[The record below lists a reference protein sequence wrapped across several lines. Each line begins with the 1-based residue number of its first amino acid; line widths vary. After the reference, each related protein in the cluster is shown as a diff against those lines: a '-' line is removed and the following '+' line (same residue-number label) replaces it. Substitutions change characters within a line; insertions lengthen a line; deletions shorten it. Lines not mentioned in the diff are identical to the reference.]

1 MLHLACVDYFLLFRL
16 KTGNVPPDDFPFE
29 ETPYKSVATFGTL
42 GRKKSKLLFNDFR
55 EEENIFPKKCQ
66 ITENI
71 NLVESKIKKGIK
83 VKHKKLLNSKF

>member
-1 MLHLACVDYFLLFRL
+1 MLHWACVAYFLLFRL

-29 ETPYKSVATFGTL
+29 ETPYKS
-42 GRKKSKLLFNDFR
+42 KSKLLFNDFR

-71 NLVESKIKKGIK
+71 NLLESKINKGNIIK
-83 VKHKKLLNSKF
+83 D